1 MLNRREIFEIIKNLS
16 TARAPSGLEKIRG
29 EMFRAELEKVLAN
42 KNMEINTDEL
52 NNYYIKFSGKNSKRS
67 IAILAHMDEIGG
79 TIRKIKKNGTLEFS
93 KRGGYEGRWLISR
106 KILILNKEG
115 KWVNGVIGGRA
126 PHATPQKLRG
136 EEKDEPLEM
145 EICIGAKDKKEA
157 INNYKIH
164 IGAPFVFSGEFELL
178 NEAFNDNLISGY
190 SMDNLVGLTALV
202 LVTNKISENLLDDS
216 GNLTKP
222 FDLYIVGTSRE
233 EIGTEGSLFF
243 TRNNPID
250 EIIAVD
256 VGLVENFPGTISS
269 DIKLNDGPVIVW
281 QEAGGT
287 GVFNYQ
293 ICKTL
298 VKVAEQNNIKYQDG
312 VLEFY
317 GSDAGK
323 AQKWLGI
330 SSSLIGIPTMFTHNV
345 PEISTLEGI
354 EQAAELIYHYLRSQN
369 QEENVNS

>member
-1 MLNRREIFEIIKNLS
+1 LDRKEIFRIIKNLS
-16 TARAPSGLEKIRG
+16 SSRAPSGLEKVRG
-29 EMFRAELEKVLAN
+29 EIFKEELEKVLMN
-42 KNMEINTDEL
+42 KDIQINSDSL
-52 NNYYIKFSGKNSKRS
+52 NNYYIKFSGKSSKKS

-93 KRGGYEGRWLISR
+93 KRGGYEGRWLVSR
-106 KILILNKEG
+106 KISILNKEG

-126 PHATPQKLRG
+126 PHATPQKLRE

-145 EICIGAKDKKEA
+145 EIYIGAKDKKEA
-157 INNYKIH
+157 INNYRIH

-178 NEAFNDNLISGY
+178 NEEFNDNIISGY
-190 SMDNLVGLTALV
+190 SMDDLVGLTGLILLTKKV
-202 LVTNKISENLLDDS
+202 SENLLDDS
-216 GNLTKP
+216 GNLTKS
-222 FDLYIVGTSRE
+222 FDIYIVGTSRE

-243 TRNNPID
+243 TRNNSID
-250 EIIAVD
+250 EIIAID
-256 VGLVENFPGTISS
+256 VGLVENFPGTVSS

-298 VKVAEQNNIKYQDG
+298 VEIAERNNIKYQDG

-330 SSSLIGIPTMFTHNV
+330 SSVLVGIPAMFSHNV
-345 PEISTLEGI
+345 PEISTLECI
-354 EQAAELIYHYLRSQN
+354 EQAAELIYQYIRSQN
-369 QEENVNS
+369 

>member
-1 MLNRREIFEIIKNLS
+1 MDRIEIFNIIKTFS
-16 TARAPSGLEKIRG
+16 SARAPSGLERDRG
-29 EMFRAELEKVLAN
+29 ELFKAELEKIISN
-42 KNMEINTDEL
+42 KNIEINNDSL
-52 NNYYIKFSGKNSKRS
+52 NNYYIKFSGKESKKT

-93 KRGGYEGRWLISR
+93 KRGGYEGRWLVSR
-106 KILILNKEG
+106 KVSILNNEG

-145 EICIGAKDKKEA
+145 EIYIGAIDKEEA
-157 INNYKIH
+157 INILNIH
-164 IGAPFVFSGEFELL
+164 IGAPFVFSGGFKLL
-178 NEAFNDNLISGY
+178 NEGFNDNIISGY
-190 SMDNLVGLTALV
+190 SMDDLVGLTGLV
-202 LVTNKISENLLDDS
+202 LLVNKISENLLDDS
-216 GNLTKP
+216 GNLIKP

-250 EIIAVD
+250 EIIALD
-256 VGLVENFPGTISS
+256 VGLVENFPGTVSS

-287 GVFNYQ
+287 GVFDYQ
-293 ICKTL
+293 ICKSL
-298 VKVAEQNNIKYQDG
+298 VEVAEKNNIKYQDG

-330 SSSLIGIPTMFTHNV
+330 PSALVGIPVMFSHNV
-345 PEISTLEGI
+345 PEISTLDGI
-354 EQAAELIYHYLRSQN
+354 EQAAELIYQYLKN
-369 QEENVNS
+369 QG

>member
-1 MLNRREIFEIIKNLS
+1 MNKKEIFKIIKTFS
-16 TARAPSGLEKIRG
+16 SERAPSGLEKARG
-29 EMFRAELEKVLAN
+29 ELFRRELEKIITDKGIKV
-42 KNMEINTDEL
+42 KNDSL
-52 NNYYIKFSGKNSKRS
+52 SNYFIKFNGKESKKA
-67 IAILAHMDEIGG
+67 IAILAHIDEIGG

-106 KILILNKEG
+106 KVSILNKEG

-145 EICIGAKDKKEA
+145 EIYIGAKDKEEA
-157 INNYKIH
+157 IATYKIH
-164 IGAPFVFSGEFELL
+164 IGAPFIFSGEFEFL
-178 NEAFNDNLISGY
+178 NEGFNDNIISGY
-190 SMDNLVGLTALV
+190 SMDNLVGLTGLV
-202 LVTNKISENLLDDS
+202 LLVNKISENLLDDS
-216 GNLTKP
+216 GNLIKP

-250 EIIAVD
+250 EIIALD
-256 VGLVENFPGTISS
+256 VGLVENYPGTVNS
-269 DIKLNDGPVIVW
+269 DIKLNNGPVIIW
-281 QEAGGT
+281 QEAGGS
-287 GVFNYQ
+287 GIFDYQ
-293 ICKTL
+293 ICRKL
-298 VKVAEQNNIKYQDG
+298 VEAAEQSNIKHQDG

-330 SSSLIGIPTMFTHNV
+330 PSALVGIPAMFTHNV
-345 PEISTLEGI
+345 PEISTLSGI
-354 EQAAELIYHYLRSQN
+354 EEAVELIFQYLRRQN
-369 QEENVNS
+369 

>member
-1 MLNRREIFEIIKNLS
+1 MNRKQIYEIIKNLAS
-16 TARAPSGLEKIRG
+16 VRSPSGLEHTRG
-29 EMFRAELEKVLAN
+29 ELFKSELDKILVN
-42 KNMEINTDEL
+42 KNIEIRHDAL
-52 NNYYIKFSGKNSKRS
+52 NNYFIKFSGKNSKKI

-79 TIRKIKKNGTLEFS
+79 TIRKIKKKGTLEFS

-106 KILILNKEG
+106 KISILNKEG
-115 KWVNGVIGGRA
+115 KWINGVIGGRA

-145 EICIGAKDKKEA
+145 EIYIGAKDKEEA
-157 INNYKIH
+157 IDTYQIH

-178 NEAFNDNLISGY
+178 NEGFNDNIISGY
-190 SMDNLVGLTALV
+190 SMDDLVGLTGLV
-202 LVTNKISENLLDDS
+202 LLANKISENLLDDS
-216 GNLTKP
+216 GNLTLP
-222 FDLYIVGTSRE
+222 LDLYIVGTARE

-243 TRNNPID
+243 TRNNLID
-250 EIIAVD
+250 EIIALD
-256 VGLVENFPGTISS
+256 VGLVESFPGTVSS

-298 VKVAEQNNIKYQDG
+298 VEVAKRNNIKYQDG

-330 SSSLIGIPTMFTHNV
+330 PSALVGIPSMFSHNV
-345 PEISTLEGI
+345 PEISTLDGI
-354 EQAAELIYHYLRSQN
+354 EEAVELIFQYLKSKDLYQRL
-369 QEENVNS
+369 